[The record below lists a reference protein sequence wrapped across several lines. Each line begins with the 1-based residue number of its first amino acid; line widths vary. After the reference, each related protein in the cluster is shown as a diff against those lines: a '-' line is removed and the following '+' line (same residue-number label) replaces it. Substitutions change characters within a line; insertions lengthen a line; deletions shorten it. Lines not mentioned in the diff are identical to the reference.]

1 LKQVGIKNV
10 TKEFSSL
17 RRGMVRALRDVNL
30 DIAPGSFFVLLG
42 PSGCGKTTLLNLVAG
57 LERLTTG
64 EIRIGDQLVASAEK
78 KIFLTPRER
87 DIAMVFQSYAL
98 YPHMTVG
105 ENIGFP
111 LRMAKINRDEIAS
124 SVRKAAETL
133 ELLPFLDARPSE
145 LSGGQRQR
153 VALGRAIV
161 RSPSVLLL
169 DEPLS
174 NLDAILRISM
184 RSELKEIQR
193 RIGVTTIYVT
203 HDQAEAMAMGDSIT
217 ILRDGEIQQVGASTE
232 IYEKPSNLFVA
243 RFIGNPPANVLTG
256 KQLHDIK
263 IHFGDSLRFDPSN
276 VVAALRPEHI
286 RIVSAEDGI
295 LTGEIKLTATLGL
308 DTLFYIDVMDQQLIC
323 RALEKPQWKEE
334 ESVGLSFDI
343 KNLLFFDKDDE
354 KRRLMDL

>member
-1 LKQVGIKNV
+1 LKQVKINNISKD
-10 TKEFSSL
+10 FSSI
-17 RRGMVRALRDVNL
+17 RRGKIRALKDVNL
-30 DIAPGSFFVLLG
+30 DIPAGSFFVLLG

-57 LERLTTG
+57 LEKPTAG
-64 EIRIGDQLVASAEK
+64 EIWIGDQLVVSSGK
-78 KIFLTPRER
+78 KIFMTPRER

-98 YPHMTVG
+98 YPHMTVS

-111 LRMAKINRDEIAS
+111 LRMAKVNRDEIAS

-174 NLDAILRISM
+174 NLDALLRISM
-184 RSELKEIQR
+184 RAELKEIQR

-203 HDQAEAMAMGDSIT
+203 HDQAEAMAMGDAIT
-217 ILRDGEIQQVGASTE
+217 VLRDGTVQQVGTSIQ

-243 RFIGNPPANVLTG
+243 RFIGNPPANILG
-256 KQLHDIK
+256 ERQLHDIK
-263 IHFGDSLRFDPSN
+263 VHFADSLRFDPGK
-276 VVAALRPEHI
+276 VIAALRPEHI
-286 RIVSAEDGI
+286 RIVSVEDGI
-295 LTGEIKLTATLGL
+295 LKGRIRLIAALGL
-308 DTLFYIDVMDQQLIC
+308 DTLIYIDTDDRQIIA
-323 RALEKPQWKEE
+323 RALVKPHWKEG
-334 ESVGLSFDI
+334 ESVALSFDI
-343 KNLLFFDKDDE
+343 KSLLIFNKDDE
-354 KRRLMDL
+354 RRADIST